1 MHPHTDTPSA
11 WVVRWAPLVKR
22 GPVLDVASGSGR
34 HARFFAQRG
43 LEVVAVDREQQE
55 ISGVKFVKADL
66 EDGSPWPFGD
76 RRFGAVVVTNYLH
89 RPLFSAL
96 AAAVGEGGIL
106 VYETFMVGNER
117 YGKPSNP
124 NFLLRP
130 GELLQAF
137 AGLTVA
143 AFEQGDT
150 GKAVIQRVCVVRGDA
165 ESAKIPA

>member
-1 MHPHTDTPSA
+1 MHAHLDSPSD

-34 HARFFAQRG
+34 HAKLFAQRG
-43 LEVVAVDREQQE
+43 FEVVAVDRERQE
-55 ISGVKFVKADL
+55 IAGVKFVKADL
-66 EDGSPWPFGD
+66 EEGTPWPFGD

-89 RPLFSAL
+89 RPLFPAL
-96 AAAVGEGGIL
+96 AAAVGEDGIL
-106 VYETFMVGNER
+106 IYETFMVGNER

-124 NFLLRP
+124 KFLLRP
-130 GELLQAF
+130 QELLQAF

-150 GKAVIQRVCVVRGDA
+150 GKAVIQRICVIRGHV
-165 ESAKIPA
+165 ESAKILA